1 MIKQSDV
8 MAQIISSYN
17 GYFNLKSSCL
27 KAIKLHPAKKDSKE
41 EEETK
46 GEKENRKKQNISPLK
61 WRHNSVDKARMCV
74 SVKIQIFNCW

>member
-1 MIKQSDV
+1 MIRQPDV

-27 KAIKLHPAKKDSKE
+27 KAIKLHPAKKKLKDSKE

-46 GEKENRKKQNISPLK
+46 GEKENR
-61 WRHNSVDKARMCV
+61 
-74 SVKIQIFNCW
+74 